1 MPAWVQ
7 QLPQSESLLGT
18 RRTTD
23 LKQSTAQNIGFG
35 FALASHARPNY
46 AQGSGFLGLFPPML
60 SLYQRLI
67 IGCFLLIALVTTVSL
82 LVRTSFV
89 RLGALDSQVHVAET
103 AVSSLASARAAMAHE
118 ELIAA
123 RIAAGSSTNADFR
136 QQAQLTQTLLQTAV
150 EDVRAF
156 DPSIHIDL
164 LAQRH
169 AHLAQ
174 HPPEDPA
181 DLTLQVESILVE
193 LRRDLDNVSTHRAT
207 TVSALLGQQDSLRKR
222 LIAAC
227 GLSIAAATIISGI
240 MLVLV
245 IVPLRHTARVA
256 RRIGQGDLHQR
267 VEWRSKDDLGTIATE
282 LNRLAIRLR
291 DLRETESG
299 RRQMEFQLIDAVVR
313 SIFEP
318 VIVTDGRGQ
327 VLKLNQAA
335 AEVLGASSDDRAILS
350 STPGGDKILSA
361 IRNAVSM
368 QRATT
373 TEEGEAALLPMRIGQ
388 AERSYRL
395 RTTPMRDAEG
405 KLLGAVTLL
414 EDVTQIAEV
423 DRFKSRFL
431 SVASQRLRDPL
442 QRLRL
447 SLYSL
452 TQGHAGELQPLQA
465 ELANS
470 AAEEAE
476 HLDDLMLD
484 LIEVAELE
492 TGRRQL
498 KVEKIRP
505 FDALRDALNHFRDAA
520 RDRNIDLELVAF
532 EDIAFVQSDR
542 RALRSIL
549 GNLITNA
556 LRYTPQGGHIRI
568 GASELQDR
576 VQFFVHDNGRGIE
589 TERLRTIFGRFTG
602 DATGGGSGLGL
613 ALVRRLVESQGGQVS
628 VESRLGAGTTFRFTL
643 PIAAPEP
650 DRHPVEVG

>member
-1 MPAWVQ
+1 
-7 QLPQSESLLGT
+7 
-18 RRTTD
+18 
-23 LKQSTAQNIGFG
+23 
-35 FALASHARPNY
+35 
-46 AQGSGFLGLFPPML
+46 ML

-67 IGCFLLIALVTTVSL
+67 LGCVLLVALVTTVSM

-89 RLGALDSQVHVAET
+89 RLGALDQQVRVAET
-103 AVSSLASARAAMAHE
+103 AVTSLASARAAMAHE
-118 ELIAA
+118 ELIVA
-123 RIAAGSSTNADFR
+123 RMATGAAGPGEFR
-136 QQAQLTQTLLQTAV
+136 AQAKITQTELETAV

-156 DPSIHIDL
+156 DPSLRIDNLAERHSRVASHPPSSSEELRAEVASIHDEL
-164 LAQRH
+164 RGDLAQLSTRRY
-169 AHLAQ
+169 AAVT
-174 HPPEDPA
+174 A
-181 DLTLQVESILVE
+181 
-193 LRRDLDNVSTHRAT
+193 LR
-207 TVSALLGQQDSLRKR
+207 GQQDSLRAR

-227 GLSIAAATIISGI
+227 GLSIAAASVISAV

-267 VEWRSKDDLGTIATE
+267 VEWRSKDDLGAIATE

-299 RRQMEFQLIDAVVR
+299 RRQMEFQLVDAVVR

-335 AEVLGASSDDRAILS
+335 VEVLGGSPENRMILA

-361 IRNAVSM
+361 IRSAVSM
-368 QRATT
+368 QRASTG
-373 TEEGEAALLPMRIGQ
+373 EEGESALLPMRIGQ

-414 EDVTQIAEV
+414 EDVTEIAEV

-442 QRLRL
+442 RRLRT
-447 SLYSL
+447 SLYAL
-452 TQGHAGELQPLQA
+452 TEGHAGDLQPLQE
-465 ELANS
+465 ELATS

-498 KVEKIRP
+498 KPEKIRP
-505 FDALRDALNHFRDAA
+505 FDALRDAAARFRDPA
-520 RDRNIDLELVAF
+520 RAKNIDIELEAF
-532 EDIAFVQSDR
+532 EDLAFIQADR
-542 RALRSIL
+542 RALRTIL
-549 GNLITNA
+549 DNLIANA
-556 LRYTPQGGHIRI
+556 IRYTPQDGHIEI
-568 GASELQDR
+568 GAVELQER

-589 TERLRTIFGRFTG
+589 TERLPTIFGRFT
-602 DATGGGSGLGL
+602 AEAEGGTSGLGL
-613 ALVRRLVESQGGQVS
+613 ALVRRLVESQGGQVA
-628 VESRLGAGTTFRFTL
+628 VESRLGAGTTFRFTM
-643 PIAAPEP
+643 PIAAAEP
-650 DRHPVEVG
+650 ARHPVEAG

>member
-1 MPAWVQ
+1 
-7 QLPQSESLLGT
+7 
-18 RRTTD
+18 
-23 LKQSTAQNIGFG
+23 
-35 FALASHARPNY
+35 
-46 AQGSGFLGLFPPML
+46 ML

-67 IGCFLLIALVTTVSL
+67 FGCLLLIALVTTVSL

-89 RLGALDSQVHVAET
+89 RLAALDSQVRIAET
-103 AVSSLASARAAMAHE
+103 AVASLASAHSALARE

-123 RIAAGSSTNADFR
+123 RMASGNASLAEFRDQAGQTEILIRAAVD
-136 QQAQLTQTLLQTAV
+136 
-150 EDVRAF
+150 DVRAF
-156 DPSIHIDL
+156 DPSLPIDHL
-164 LAQRH
+164 EREHARLAE
-169 AHLAQ
+169 
-174 HPPEDPA
+174 HPPDDPA
-181 DLTLQVESILVE
+181 ALARSLEFLRVE
-193 LRRDLDNVSTHRAT
+193 LRRDLDQLSTLRYASVTDLRSQQNRLRA
-207 TVSALLGQQDSLRKR
+207 R

-227 GLSIAAATIISGI
+227 GLSIAAATVISAF
-240 MLVLV
+240 MLILV
-245 IVPLRHTARVA
+245 IAPLRATARVA
-256 RRIGQGDLHQR
+256 RRIGQGDLHER

-318 VIVTDGRGQ
+318 VIVTDGKGQ
-327 VLKLNQAA
+327 ILKVNQAA
-335 AEVLGASSDDRAILS
+335 LELFGGSAQGAEVDRGVLA
-350 STPGGDKILSA
+350 STPGGDKILEA
-361 IRNAVSM
+361 IRAAVSM

-373 TEEGEAALLPMRIGQ
+373 AAEGQAALLPMRIGQ

-395 RTTPMRDAEG
+395 RTTPMRDSEG

-414 EDVTQIAEV
+414 EDVTEIAEV

-431 SVASQRLRDPL
+431 SVASQKLREPIR
-442 QRLRL
+442 RLRL
-447 SLYSL
+447 ALYSL
-452 TQGHAGELQPLQA
+452 TQGHAGELRPLQM
-465 ELANS
+465 ELATS

-498 KVEKIRP
+498 RIEKIRP
-505 FDALRDALNHFRDAA
+505 IDALRDAVVRHRDLAHE
-520 RDRNIDLELVAF
+520 RNIDIELLAF
-532 EDIAFVQSDR
+532 EDVAYVQGDR
-542 RALRSIL
+542 RALRTIL
-549 GNLITNA
+549 DNLITNA
-556 LRYTPQGGHIRI
+556 LRYTPDGGHIRL
-568 GASELQDR
+568 GAAEQPER

-589 TERLRTIFGRFTG
+589 TERLPTIFGRFTG
-602 DATGGGSGLGL
+602 DPKSGSSGLGL

-643 PIAAPEP
+643 PIAVAEP